1 MNGKTTITGRYEVCN
16 KTENTT
22 EKNLILYP
30 QVLTDF
36 YNSMFEKTAKTKQ
49 TYVYQ
54 IQCMLKA
61 YAKSTGNSTRKINI
75 SQIDNKFLN
84 AYFTHRRRELVNG
97 KPVSNDIIAVQVTA
111 IRNFFE
117 YCIEQGLVSKNPM
130 DGIKRPPIHKGNKQI
145 TYLEY
150 DEIEKVLENIENGTG
165 NIENRKYKNTIYQKK
180 WKNRDLCLIAI
191 SLFTGI
197 RVGSLVEI
205 NIQNIDFENQI
216 LYIIQKGNK
225 EMQIYLPDNLMQYIH
240 RWVKDREELLE
251 KTDEKI
257 DALFITQHKGRYNR
271 MSEKTVGYMLK
282 KNTSNLNKHIT
293 PHKLRHTFG
302 THIYQE
308 TGDIYLVAN
317 LLGHANI
324 QTTTIYAHQDKRKAK
339 EAVDLFSERI
349 SESKNNP

>member
-1 MNGKTTITGRYEVCN
+1 MNRKNTITGREEIYN
-16 KTENTT
+16 KTERVT
-22 EKNLILYP
+22 EKNLIIYP

-49 TYVYQ
+49 TYIYQ

-61 YAKSTGNSTRKINI
+61 YAKFTGNTTGKIKI
-75 SQIDNKFLN
+75 SEIDNDFLN
-84 AYFTHRRRELVNG
+84 AYFTRRRKNLVNG
-97 KPVSNDIIAVQVTA
+97 KPISNDIIAVQITA
-111 IRNFFE
+111 IRNFFA

-145 TYLEY
+145 IYLEY

-180 WKNRDLCLIAI
+180 WKKRDLCLIAI

-240 RWVKDREELLE
+240 RWVKDREELLK

-271 MSEKTVGYMLK
+271 ISENTVGYMLK

-324 QTTTIYAHQDKRKAK
+324 QTTAIYAHKDKQNTK
-339 EAVDLFSERI
+339 EVMEIMGNKIGNFTD
-349 SESKNNP
+349 